1 MFDEASL
8 IHALADLGYR
18 RLKRHT
24 YRADW
29 STGVEHF
36 IYFQLYGTPA
46 DFLAASFGIRT
57 KESERFAIQSIQ
69 TYGSEVDRRFRRH
82 DERSDCYMRGS
93 LGQLASWGMRS
104 SLTVSSMSGPALAA
118 KIKHDIEAL
127 LFPVIRGITSLD
139 LLLSFWLTDA
149 EPCPWY
155 RCNGAMRAAMIVNVA
170 RRVGVAPAEIR
181 KLLEPHLREIGRPH
195 LHRAREP
202 DPGRYVDNVIR
213 DAFVETLPGSA

>member
-8 IHALADLGYR
+8 THALADIGYR
-18 RLKRHT
+18 RLKRRT

-29 STGVEHF
+29 STEVEHF
-36 IYFQLYGTPA
+36 IYLQLYGTPA
-46 DFLAASFGIRT
+46 DFLAASFGIKT
-57 KESERFAIQSIQ
+57 KESERFAIQSMQ
-69 TYGSEVDRRFRRH
+69 TYGSEVDRLGRH

-139 LLLSFWLTDA
+139 LLLRFWLADA

-155 RCNGAMRAAMIVNVA
+155 RCNAAMRAAMIVNVA

-181 KLLEPHLREIGRPH
+181 KLLEPHLRQIGRPH
-195 LHRAREP
+195 LHKALEP
-202 DPGRYVDNVIR
+202 DPGSYVDKVIR
-213 DAFVETLPGSA
+213 DAYAKASPGSA